1 MRLGNV
7 TQCLINVPEVREWFM
22 GVFWGVFAKIEAEKS
37 NVDVQVCDWRC
48 QRSAMQVRS
57 IAIDVVAG

>member
-22 GVFWGVFAKIEAEKS
+22 GVFWGVFAKIEVEKVERRRAS
-37 NVDVQVCDWRC
+37 P
-48 QRSAMQVRS
+48 
-57 IAIDVVAG
+57 